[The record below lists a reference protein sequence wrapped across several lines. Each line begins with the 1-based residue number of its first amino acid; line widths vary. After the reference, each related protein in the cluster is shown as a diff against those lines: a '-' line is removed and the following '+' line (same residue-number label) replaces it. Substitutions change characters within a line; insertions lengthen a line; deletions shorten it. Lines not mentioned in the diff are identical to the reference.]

1 MKSRTALLPLVISS
15 ALVVVGCSHSSTT
28 QAASTTV
35 ASSLVPTP
43 NPTVVPDIWYRPAM
57 IPLPPDREY
66 TEGFDPS
73 NRTQKLYNPCDELT
87 AEELAELE
95 LEKIGRTRTEST
107 LFDCGMEVLGQDGGY
122 NVTTH
127 LATYAHIKERGLI
140 IDATFP
146 DVDDRVYFSHIRH
159 DTADHCDAAVSTE
172 NGRLSITYKY
182 REKEP
187 LPKDELC
194 RRAYEVMQKLRVK
207 GGYR

>member
-1 MKSRTALLPLVISS
+1 MKLRTALLPLVISS
-15 ALVVVGCSHSSTT
+15 ALVVVGCSYSSTT
-28 QAASTTV
+28 QAVSTTV
-35 ASSLVPTP
+35 VSSLVPTP

-95 LEKIGRTRTEST
+95 LKKVVETATAGST
-107 LFDCGMEVLGQDGGY
+107 LIDCGMEVIGQDGGY

-146 DVDDRVYFSHIRH
+146 
-159 DTADHCDAAVSTE
+159 
-172 NGRLSITYKY
+172 
-182 REKEP
+182 
-187 LPKDELC
+187 
-194 RRAYEVMQKLRVK
+194 
-207 GGYR
+207 